1 MSAFSPTRASSNTPN
16 PMILAKLQV
25 KFELLIRHSNM
36 SEFAL
41 ARETLEKRVSPWEMI
56 GKWQQTKD
64 H

>member
-36 SEFAL
+36 SEFSL
-41 ARETLEKRVSPWEMI
+41 ARETLEKEGFSLGNDWKMA
-56 GKWQQTKD
+56 TD
-64 H
+64 

>member
-41 ARETLEKRVSPWEMI
+41 ARETLEKEGFSLGNDWKMA
-56 GKWQQTKD
+56 TD
-64 H
+64 